1 MRLLLCSTAAGMKC
15 EGCRRGVLSALGS
28 VAGITN
34 AQVSLEQ
41 GTANIAIDASADSSA
56 ITARAIQAISKAGF
70 LASDTADACECSSS
84 NNGQQC

>member
-1 MRLLLCSTAAGMKC
+1 MKC

-28 VAGITN
+28 VTGITN

-41 GTANIAIDASADSSA
+41 GTANIAIDASADRSA

-70 LASDTADACECSSS
+70 FATDTAERGACECSSS
-84 NNGQQC
+84 SMRQ